1 MPRSIRSFLPVVCLV
16 SLVSVGA
23 LLRSARADEPDA
35 ETRFHDAY
43 VLEVIDGKVADAAKA
58 YLALVEDE
66 RTPPRIEGEARFRF
80 AVCAALLGRPD
91 ESRARLASLVADPAT
106 SPDLQTRARTYLD
119 ALQGQEVGSELEKKL
134 QSLVFD
140 LARAPLAGP
149 DAVPPVY
156 RDFEV
161 LGDKA
166 VPFLRGLLHH
176 PDVTLRA
183 HAFRLLCR
191 MREPG
196 MGAAWTPEIGVGSR
210 GSWFGIDVTS
220 YLNAQPNEK
229 EAFEKNLL
237 GRSDSEDASALRVLA
252 GRADFH
258 FSRETVRAL
267 AAREGVKELAPALL
281 ASPMGDGAD
290 LIRTWLEGD
299 DPVLATAAAEQVY
312 AAARNGAA
320 KGPLPAPLPEVLAP
334 VFREGWSHA
343 YPTRETL
350 GWLASA
356 APTSEVLD
364 ALAALLQAARSW
376 SRPANTN
383 PLYAYWGTSLQAAF
397 GDRDLTP
404 KELARWEDLALETF
418 VATRA
423 LFPEAG
429 TPGNSAAYLDPFRA
443 LLQKLPARDA
453 EAFVHRVLA
462 GPLADRESHWLEGLA
477 RAIPTDTPGQLRLFL
492 TALNDLSPGDRVP
505 FVRMLGQ
512 IAGAQSLRPEVQAEL
527 IRMAPEVVPLSN
539 TDVAALVSRIPWL
552 SPSASLSDAERKDL
566 VGRLLLAIDRFPS
579 SSLPPGPAPEAAGER
594 VAGLGARRPPP
605 GRRGGVG
612 PARKHVPRGH
622 PRLGAG
628 RPQGRRPRHRGPGTA
643 PRGGGRVRDGAPGR
657 PQPGGV
663 AERGVPSRPVSP
675 GVVAAGRAGGR
686 ARRLLPAADPAGG
699 AAGRDRE
706 EALRGS
712 REPAQPDR
720 PEVRGGLREP

>member
-119 ALQGQEVGSELEKKL
+119 ALQGQEVGSEPEKKL

-383 PLYAYWGTSLQAAF
+383 PLYAYWGTSLQSAF

-404 KELARWEDLALETF
+404 KEARTLGGPRPRDVRRDPRLVPRGGHARQPRGVPGSLPRAPPEAPRSGRGGVRPPRARRPAGGPGVPLARRARAGDPHRHARTAPSLPHGAQRPVAGRSRPVRPDVGPDRRGAEPAAGGTGRGDPHGAGGGPALEHRRGDAGLPDPRHGSSY
-418 VATRA
+418 VAAPRGIGA
-423 LFPEAG
+423 IRSARSERPDSD
-429 TPGNSAAYLDPFRA
+429 PGACARPWPNDRQLRRPDQFMASVS
-443 LLQKLPARDA
+443 QKTPARCSVPPA
-453 EAFVHRVLA
+453 LRTRVQPSMAL
-462 GPLADRESHWLEGLA
+462 ESSA
-477 RAIPTDTPGQLRLFL
+477 RSWNG
-492 TALNDLSPGDRVP
+492 N
-505 FVRMLGQ
+505 
-512 IAGAQSLRPEVQAEL
+512 
-527 IRMAPEVVPLSN
+527 
-539 TDVAALVSRIPWL
+539 WL
-552 SPSASLSDAERKDL
+552 SP
-566 VGRLLLAIDRFPS
+566 
-579 SSLPPGPAPEAAGER
+579 
-594 VAGLGARRPPP
+594 
-605 GRRGGVG
+605 
-612 PARKHVPRGH
+612 
-622 PRLGAG
+622 
-628 RPQGRRPRHRGPGTA
+628 
-643 PRGGGRVRDGAPGR
+643 
-657 PQPGGV
+657 
-663 AERGVPSRPVSP
+663 
-675 GVVAAGRAGGR
+675 
-686 ARRLLPAADPAGG
+686 
-699 AAGRDRE
+699 
-706 EALRGS
+706 
-712 REPAQPDR
+712 
-720 PEVRGGLREP
+720 